1 MSTQASRP
9 MGSPTGPVDDVSAHE
24 KADTASLGD
33 IVGDIS
39 AGLSTLLRQE
49 VALAKAEARESASQA
64 GKAAG
69 LFSGAALG
77 GWMAVLFLSLAVW
90 EWISGAI
97 DNRGWAAI
105 IVMAIWAVIA
115 AATRYSSLS
124 GLLACAATPAILW
137 SLGQATE
144 AKLFFVLALLVFV
157 MHRANIARL
166 LAGTESKIGQSAV
179 KP

>member
-1 MSTQASRP
+1 MSTQASHP
-9 MGSPTGPVDDVSAHE
+9 VGSHAGPVDEVSAHE

-49 VALAKAEARESASQA
+49 VALAKAEARESATQA

-77 GWMAVLFLSLAVW
+77 GWMAALFLSLAVW
-90 EWISGAI
+90 EWIAGAI
-97 DNRGWAAI
+97 DSRAWAAL

-115 AATRYSSLS
+115 A
-124 GLLACAATPAILW
+124 
-137 SLGQATE
+137 
-144 AKLFFVLALLVFV
+144 VLAAMGRQDMRRVSGMPRTLETTKRVPDAL
-157 MHRANIARL
+157 
-166 LAGTESKIGQSAV
+166 KGQETT
-179 KP
+179 

>member
-1 MSTQASRP
+1 MSTQAFP
-9 MGSPTGPVDDVSAHE
+9 AGSPTGAADEVSAHE

-39 AGLSTLLRQE
+39 AGLSTLMRQE

-97 DNRGWAAI
+97 DSRGWAAL

-115 AATRYSSLS
+115 AILAAMGRKEMKRVS
-124 GLLACAATPAILW
+124 GMPRTLETTKRVPDALK
-137 SLGQATE
+137 GQET
-144 AKLFFVLALLVFV
+144 
-157 MHRANIARL
+157 
-166 LAGTESKIGQSAV
+166 T
-179 KP
+179 

>member
-1 MSTQASRP
+1 MSTQASHP
-9 MGSPTGPVDDVSAHE
+9 MGSHTGPVDDVSAHE

-39 AGLSTLLRQE
+39 AGLSTLMRQE

-97 DNRGWAAI
+97 DSRGWAAL

-115 AATRYSSLS
+115 AILAAMGRKEMKRVS
-124 GLLACAATPAILW
+124 GMPRTLETTKRVPDALK
-137 SLGQATE
+137 GQET
-144 AKLFFVLALLVFV
+144 
-157 MHRANIARL
+157 
-166 LAGTESKIGQSAV
+166 T
-179 KP
+179 

>member
-9 MGSPTGPVDDVSAHE
+9 VGSHPGPVDDVSAHE

-77 GWMAVLFLSLAVW
+77 GWMAALFLSLAVW
-90 EWISGAI
+90 EWIAGAI
-97 DNRGWAAI
+97 DSRAWAAL
-105 IVMAIWAVIA
+105 IVMAIWALVA
-115 AATRYSSLS
+115 
-124 GLLACAATPAILW
+124 AILAAMGRQDMRRV
-137 SLGQATE
+137 SGMPRTLETTKRVPDALKGQET
-144 AKLFFVLALLVFV
+144 
-157 MHRANIARL
+157 
-166 LAGTESKIGQSAV
+166 T
-179 KP
+179 